1 MIATTTLSPIRVNP
15 RSLFIPGLL
24 NLPFA
29 AWFLQHV
36 CHQWISYFD
45 VDGNFVFPYII
56 SMRRR
61 RRKRRYI
68 KWLLISLGVFVA
80 TLGIAAWGT
89 YLYFT
94 HDLPRVDS
102 LRDYTP
108 PIISRVYADEGELI
122 GEFFLEKR
130 IVVPTEGIPQ
140 FVLQAFV
147 SAEDARFFEHEG
159 LDYSAIFRAL
169 WKNIKAGE
177 IVQGGSTITQQVARS
192 LLLSSERK
200 WSRKIREAILAYR
213 MEKSL
218 SKEEILYLYLNQIY
232 LGHGAYGIEAAAQNY
247 FGKQLGDLNMA
258 EAAMLAGLPQ
268 APTRNSP
275 YNHPRKAKMR
285 QAYVI
290 DQMVE
295 NGYISRAE
303 ATDALETVLEIH
315 PRRSKFLEVA
325 PYFTEHVRR
334 YVEEKY
340 GRDTLYKEGLEI
352 FATLDVAMQR
362 AAQEAVP
369 RGLKELDKRQGYR
382 GPLRHLDAGE
392 IESFCKEVQEDLG
405 QSPLTEGE
413 ETLGVVVEIKQRE
426 KAVLV
431 RVGDMMGRIELAD
444 MKWARK
450 PDPEV
455 PHYRARV
462 RNPAEV
468 LQVGDVIKVKV
479 KGVADKVMALSL
491 EQDPLVHAALLS
503 IDLKTGYVKA
513 MVGGRDFQES
523 QFNRAVQAKRQ
534 AGSAFKPIIYA
545 SAIDE
550 GYTPATVIVDSPI
563 IYDGTQDYQSWKP
576 RNYEEK
582 FYGPTTFRKALAKSR
597 NVITVKIVQ
606 DIGLPYVT
614 QYARKLG
621 IESPL
626 NEDLS
631 MALGSS
637 SVSLLELTKA
647 YAVFGNQ
654 GRRVEPIFI
663 KKIVDREG
671 NVLEENIP
679 PSPHHRG
686 DDGTGGT
693 DGVAEQVI
701 SPETAYIITNLLE
714 GVVRNG
720 TGWRAKALRRP
731 CAGKTGTTDDYS
743 DAWFIGYTPD
753 LITGV
758 WVGFDQ
764 EKPLGKDE
772 TGSRAA
778 CPIWLDYM
786 KTVLDGKPIK
796 HFPVSPGIIFA
807 KVDPETGLLASPSS
821 RNAFFECFKEGTAPT
836 RHAEKKGSRSTEFFK
851 FDMTR
856 PPR

>member
-1 MIATTTLSPIRVNP
+1 
-15 RSLFIPGLL
+15 
-24 NLPFA
+24 
-29 AWFLQHV
+29 
-36 CHQWISYFD
+36 
-45 VDGNFVFPYII
+45 
-56 SMRRR
+56 MRL
-61 RRKRRYI
+61 RKRRYI
-68 KWLLISLGVFVA
+68 KGILTSLAVFLII
-80 TLGIAAWGT
+80 LGIATCGI

-94 HDLPRVDS
+94 HGLPRVDS

-108 PIISRVYADEGELI
+108 PIISTVYSDAGDLI

-130 IVVPTEGIPQ
+130 IVVPIDEIPR
-140 FVLQAFV
+140 FFLHAFV
-147 SAEDARFFEHEG
+147 SAEDARFFQHEG
-159 LDYSAIFRAL
+159 LDYPAILRAL
-169 WKNIKAGE
+169 WKNIQAGE

-192 LLLSSERK
+192 LLLSTERK

-218 SKEEILYLYLNQIY
+218 SKEEILHLYLNQIY
-232 LGHGAYGIEAAAQNY
+232 LGHGAYGIEAASQNY
-247 FGKQLGDLNMA
+247 FGKHVEELNLA

-275 YNHPRKAKMR
+275 YNHPRRAKIR
-285 QAYVI
+285 QAYVL

-295 NGYISRAE
+295 NGYISPSE
-303 ATDALETVLEIH
+303 ATEALETVLEIH

-325 PYFTEHVRR
+325 PYFTEHIRR

-340 GRDTLYKEGLEI
+340 GRDTLYTEGLQI
-352 FATLDVAMQR
+352 FTALDVAMQK
-362 AAQEAVP
+362 AAQKAVH

-382 GPLRHLDAGE
+382 GPLRHLEAGE
-392 IESFCKEVQEDLG
+392 IESFCKEVQEALG

-413 ETLGVVVEIKQRE
+413 EVLGVVVEIRQRE
-426 KAVLV
+426 KAVIV
-431 RVGDMMGRIELAD
+431 KVGDRRGRIELEE

-455 PHYRARV
+455 PYYRARV
-462 RNPAEV
+462 HNPGEV

-479 KGVADKVMALSL
+479 KGFSDKTMLLSL

-545 SAIDE
+545 SAIDR
-550 GYTPATVIVDSPI
+550 GYTPATLIVDSPI

-582 FYGPTTFRKALAKSR
+582 FYGPTTLRKALAKSR

-606 DIGLPYVT
+606 DIGVSSVIPYA
-614 QYARKLG
+614 QRLG

-626 NEDLS
+626 NDDLS

-663 KKIVDREG
+663 KKITDKEG
-671 NVLEENIP
+671 NLLEENLP
-679 PSPHHRG
+679 PAELIYPHHPNDPG
-686 DDGTGGT
+686 AEGNDGL
-693 DGVAEQVI
+693 AEQII

-714 GVVRNG
+714 GVVRKG
-720 TGWRAKALRRP
+720 TGWRAKALGRP

-753 LITGV
+753 HITGV

-778 CPIWLDYM
+778 CPIWLDFM
-786 KTVLDGKPIK
+786 KTVLEGKPIK
-796 HFPVSPGIIFA
+796 HFSVPPGIIFA
-807 KVDPETGLLASPSS
+807 KIDPETGLLASPSS
-821 RNAFFECFKEGTAPT
+821 QNPFFECFKEGTAPT
-836 RHAEKKGSRSTEFFK
+836 HYSDTKASRSTEFFK
-851 FDMTR
+851 FDMTHR
-856 PPR
+856 LR

>member
-1 MIATTTLSPIRVNP
+1 M
-15 RSLFIPGLL
+15 RSRKKRRHIKGLL
-24 NLPFA
+24 
-29 AWFLQHV
+29 
-36 CHQWISYFD
+36 
-45 VDGNFVFPYII
+45 II
-56 SMRRR
+56 LAIFFIM
-61 RRKRRYI
+61 
-68 KWLLISLGVFVA
+68 
-80 TLGIAAWGT
+80 LGIVASGI

-94 HDLPRVDS
+94 HDLPHVDS
-102 LRDYTP
+102 LRDYDP
-108 PIISRVYADEGELI
+108 SIISSVYADTGELI
-122 GEFFLEKR
+122 GEFFVEKR
-130 IVVPTEGIPQ
+130 IVVPVEKISR

-147 SAEDARFFEHEG
+147 SAEDARFFQHEG
-159 LDYSAIFRAL
+159 LDYSAILRAF
-169 WKNIKAGE
+169 WKNVKAGE

-218 SKEEILYLYLNQIY
+218 AKEEILYLYLNQIY
-232 LGHGAYGIEAAAQNY
+232 LGHGAYGIEAASQNY
-247 FGKQLGDLNMA
+247 FGKHVEDLNLA
-258 EAAMLAGLPQ
+258 EAAMLGGLPQ

-275 YNHPRKAKMR
+275 YNHPRRAKMR
-285 QAYVI
+285 QAYVLE
-290 DQMVE
+290 QMVE
-295 NGYISRAE
+295 NGYISRTE
-303 ATDALETVLEIH
+303 AMEALETVLEIH

-325 PYFTEHVRR
+325 PYFTEHIRR
-334 YVEEKY
+334 YVEKKY
-340 GRDTLYKEGLEI
+340 GREALYKEGLQI
-352 FATLDVAMQR
+352 FIALDVAMQK
-362 AAQEAVP
+362 AAQKAIR

-382 GPLRHLDAGE
+382 GPLRHIDPGE
-392 IESFCKEVQEDLG
+392 IESFCKEVQEALG

-413 ETLGVVVEIKQRE
+413 EVLGVVVEIRRRE
-426 KAVLV
+426 KVVLV
-431 RVGDMMGRIELAD
+431 KVGDRMGQIELEE

-462 RNPAEV
+462 RNPGDV
-468 LQVGDVIKVKV
+468 LQMGDVIKVKV
-479 KGVADKVMALSL
+479 KGFSGKTMAFSL

-545 SAIDE
+545 SAIDK
-550 GYTPATVIVDSPI
+550 GYTPATVIVDSPV

-582 FYGPTTFRKALAKSR
+582 FYGPTTLRKALAKSR

-606 DIGLPYVT
+606 DIGLSSVI
-614 QYARKLG
+614 QYARWLG

-654 GRRVEPIFI
+654 GRRAEPIFI
-663 KKIVDREG
+663 KKITDKEG
-671 NVLEENIP
+671 NLLEENVP
-679 PSPHHRG
+679 PARSLSLNPRNDQG
-686 DDGTGGT
+686 AEVNDGL
-693 DGVAEQVI
+693 AEQII

-714 GVVRNG
+714 GVIQNG
-720 TGWRAKALRRP
+720 TGWRAKALGRP
-731 CAGKTGTTDDYS
+731 TAGKTGTTDDYS
-743 DAWFIGYTPD
+743 DAWFMGYTPD

-786 KTVLDGKPIK
+786 KTVLKGKPIK
-796 HFPVSPGIIFA
+796 HFPVPEEIIFA
-807 KVDPETGLLASPSS
+807 KIDPKTGLLASPSTPDP
-821 RNAFFECFKEGTAPT
+821 FFEAFKEGTAPT
-836 RHAEKKGSRSTEFFK
+836 RYSEVKASRSTEFFK

-856 PPR
+856 PLR

>member
-1 MIATTTLSPIRVNP
+1 MRV
-15 RSLFIPGLL
+15 
-24 NLPFA
+24 
-29 AWFLQHV
+29 
-36 CHQWISYFD
+36 
-45 VDGNFVFPYII
+45 
-56 SMRRR
+56 
-61 RRKRRYI
+61 RKRRFI
-68 KWLLISLGVFVA
+68 KVFLTSLAVFFVM
-80 TLGIAAWGT
+80 LGLAAWGI
-89 YLYFT
+89 YIYFT
-94 HDLPRVDS
+94 HNLPRVDS
-102 LRDYTP
+102 LRDYNP
-108 PIISRVYADEGELI
+108 PIISTVYSDTGELI
-122 GEFFLEKR
+122 GEFFVEKR
-130 IVVPTEGIPQ
+130 IVVPIEEIPP

-147 SAEDARFFEHEG
+147 SAEDARFFQHEG
-159 LDYSAIFRAL
+159 LDYPAILRAF
-169 WKNIKAGE
+169 WKNIQAGE

-200 WSRKIREAILAYR
+200 WSRKIREAILANR

-218 SKEEILYLYLNQIY
+218 SKKEILHLYLNQIY
-232 LGHGAYGIEAAAQNY
+232 LGHGAYGIEAASQNY
-247 FGKQLGDLNMA
+247 FGKHVEDLNLA
-258 EAAMLAGLPQ
+258 EATMLAGLPQ

-275 YNHPRKAKMR
+275 YNHPRMAKLR
-285 QAYVI
+285 QAYVL

-295 NGYISRAE
+295 NGYINRME
-303 ATDALETVLEIH
+303 AMEALGTVLEIH

-334 YVEEKY
+334 YLEEKY
-340 GRDTLYKEGLEI
+340 GRDTLYKEGLQI
-352 FATLDVAMQR
+352 FTTLDVAMQKT
-362 AAQEAVP
+362 AQKAVY

-382 GPLRHLDAGE
+382 GPLRHIEPGE
-392 IESFCKEVQEDLG
+392 IESFCKEFQETLG
-405 QSPLTEGE
+405 QTPLTEGE
-413 ETLGVVVEIKQRE
+413 EVLGVVVEVRERE

-431 RVGDMMGRIELAD
+431 KVGDRMGRIELKE

-479 KGVADKVMALSL
+479 KGFSGKTMVLSL

-545 SAIDE
+545 SAIDN

-582 FYGPTTFRKALAKSR
+582 FYGPTTLRKALAKSR

-606 DIGLPYVT
+606 DIGLSSVM
-614 QYARKLG
+614 QYARRLG

-663 KKIVDREG
+663 KKITDKRG
-671 NVLEENIP
+671 GLLEEHVP
-679 PSPHHRG
+679 PAGRISSHHRNDHGAEG
-686 DDGTGGT
+686 DDGL
-693 DGVAEQVI
+693 AEPII

-714 GVVRNG
+714 GVIRNG

-786 KTVLDGKPIK
+786 KTVLKGKPIK
-796 HFPVSPGIIFA
+796 HFPVTPGIIFA
-807 KVDPETGLLASPSS
+807 KIDPETGLLASPSS
-821 RNAFFECFKEGTAPT
+821 RTPFFECFKEGTAPT
-836 RHAEKKGSRSTEFFK
+836 RYSEAKASRSTEFFK

-856 PPR
+856 PLR

>member
-1 MIATTTLSPIRVNP
+1 M
-15 RSLFIPGLL
+15 RS
-24 NLPFA
+24 
-29 AWFLQHV
+29 
-36 CHQWISYFD
+36 
-45 VDGNFVFPYII
+45 
-56 SMRRR
+56 
-61 RRKRRYI
+61 RRKRRHI
-68 KWLLISLGVFVA
+68 KGLLIFLAIFFIMLGLA
-80 TLGIAAWGT
+80 ASGI

-94 HDLPRVDS
+94 HDLPRVSS
-102 LRDYTP
+102 LKDYNP
-108 PIISRVYADEGELI
+108 PIISTVYSDTGELI
-122 GEFFLEKR
+122 GEFFVEKR
-130 IVVPTEGIPQ
+130 IVVPIEEIPR

-147 SAEDARFFEHEG
+147 SAEDARFYQHEG
-159 LDYSAIFRAL
+159 LDYSAILRAL
-169 WKNIKAGE
+169 WKNVKAGE

-213 MEKSL
+213 MENSL
-218 SKEEILYLYLNQIY
+218 SKEEILYLYLNQTY
-232 LGHGAYGIEAAAQNY
+232 LGHGAYGIEAASQNY
-247 FGKQLGDLNMA
+247 FGKHVEDLNLA
-258 EAAMLAGLPQ
+258 EAAMLGGLPQ

-275 YNHPRKAKMR
+275 YNHPRRAKMR
-285 QAYVI
+285 QAYVLE
-290 DQMVE
+290 QMAE
-295 NGYISRAE
+295 NGHISRAE
-303 ATDALETVLEIH
+303 AVEALETILEIH

-340 GRDTLYKEGLEI
+340 GRDVLYKEGLQI
-352 FATLDVAMQR
+352 FITLDVSMQK
-362 AAQEAVP
+362 AAQKAIHK
-369 RGLKELDKRQGYR
+369 GLKELDKRQGYR
-382 GPLRHLDAGE
+382 GPLRHLDPEE
-392 IESFCKEVQEDLG
+392 IESFCKEVQEALG

-413 ETLGVVVEIKQRE
+413 EVLGVVVEIRQRE

-431 RVGDMMGRIELAD
+431 KVGDRIGRIELKD

-455 PHYRARV
+455 PYYRARV
-462 RNPAEV
+462 RNPADV

-479 KGVADKVMALSL
+479 KGLSDKTMPLSL
-491 EQDPLVHAALLS
+491 EQEPLAHAALLS

-523 QFNRAVQAKRQ
+523 QFNRAIQAKRQ

-545 SAIDE
+545 SAIDQ

-582 FYGPTTFRKALAKSR
+582 FYGPTTLRKALAKSR

-606 DIGLPYVT
+606 DIGLSPVM
-614 QYARKLG
+614 QYARTLG

-654 GRRVEPIFI
+654 GRRLDPLFI
-663 KKIVDREG
+663 KKITDKDG
-671 NVLEENIP
+671 NILEENVP
-679 PSPHHRG
+679 PEERVSPPHQN
-686 DDGTGGT
+686 DQ
-693 DGVAEQVI
+693 GVEGEEGLAEQII

-720 TGWRAKALRRP
+720 TGWRAKALGRP
-731 CAGKTGTTDDYS
+731 VAGKTGTTDDYS
-743 DAWFIGYTPD
+743 DAWFLGYTPD
-753 LITGV
+753 VITGV

-786 KTVLDGKPIK
+786 QTVLRGKPVK
-796 HFPVSPGIIFA
+796 HFPVPEKIIFA
-807 KVDPETGLLASPSS
+807 KIDPDTGLLASPSTP
-821 RNAFFECFKEGTAPT
+821 NPYFECFKEGTAPT
-836 RHAEKKGSRSTEFFK
+836 RYSQVKASRSTEFFK

-856 PPR
+856 PLQ

>member
-1 MIATTTLSPIRVNP
+1 M
-15 RSLFIPGLL
+15 RSRKKRRHIKGLL
-24 NLPFA
+24 
-29 AWFLQHV
+29 
-36 CHQWISYFD
+36 
-45 VDGNFVFPYII
+45 II
-56 SMRRR
+56 LAIFFIM
-61 RRKRRYI
+61 
-68 KWLLISLGVFVA
+68 
-80 TLGIAAWGT
+80 LGIVASGI

-102 LRDYTP
+102 LRDYDP
-108 PIISRVYADEGELI
+108 SIISSVYADAGELI
-122 GEFFLEKR
+122 GEFFVEKR
-130 IVVPTEGIPQ
+130 IIVPVEKIPG

-147 SAEDARFFEHEG
+147 SAEDARFFQHEG
-159 LDYSAIFRAL
+159 LDYSAILRAF
-169 WKNIKAGE
+169 WKNVKAGE

-218 SKEEILYLYLNQIY
+218 AKEEILYLYLNQIY
-232 LGHGAYGIEAAAQNY
+232 LGHGGYGIEAASQNY
-247 FGKQLGDLNMA
+247 FGKHVEDLNLA
-258 EAAMLAGLPQ
+258 EAAMLGGLPQ

-285 QAYVI
+285 QAYVLE
-290 DQMVE
+290 QMVE
-295 NGYISRAE
+295 NGYISRTE
-303 ATDALETVLEIH
+303 AMEALETILEIH

-340 GRDTLYKEGLEI
+340 GRDALYKDGLQI
-352 FATLDVAMQR
+352 FITLDVAMQK
-362 AAQEAVP
+362 AAQKAIR

-382 GPLRHLDAGE
+382 GPLRHIDPGE
-392 IESFCKEVQEDLG
+392 IESFCKEVQEALG
-405 QSPLTEGE
+405 QSPLAEGE
-413 ETLGVVVEIKQRE
+413 EALGVVVEIRRRE

-431 RVGDMMGRIELAD
+431 KVGDTVGRIELEE

-455 PHYRARV
+455 PYYRARV
-462 RNPAEV
+462 RNPGDV

-479 KGVADKVMALSL
+479 KGFSGKTMALSL
-491 EQDPLVHAALLS
+491 EQDPSVHGALLS
-503 IDLKTGYVKA
+503 IDLKTGHVKA

-545 SAIDE
+545 SAIDQ

-582 FYGPTTFRKALAKSR
+582 FYGPTTLRKALAKSR

-606 DIGLPYVT
+606 DIGLSSVAE
-614 QYARKLG
+614 YARRLG

-637 SVSLLELTKA
+637 SVALLELTKA

-663 KKIVDREG
+663 KKITDKEG
-671 NVLEENIP
+671 NLLEENVP
-679 PSPHHRG
+679 PAGSLSLHHR
-686 DDGTGGT
+686 DDQAAEGN
-693 DGVAEQVI
+693 DGLAEQVI

-714 GVVRNG
+714 GVVQNG
-720 TGWRAKALRRP
+720 TGWRAKALGRP
-731 CAGKTGTTDDYS
+731 SAGKTGTTDDYS
-743 DAWFIGYTPD
+743 DAWFMGYTPD

-786 KTVLDGKPIK
+786 KTVLNGKPIK
-796 HFPVSPGIIFA
+796 HFPVPEEIIFA
-807 KVDPETGLLASPSS
+807 KIDPKTGLLASRSTP
-821 RNAFFECFKEGTAPT
+821 NPFFECFKEGTAPT
-836 RHAEKKGSRSTEFFK
+836 RSSEVKASRSTEFFK

-856 PPR
+856 PRR

>member
-1 MIATTTLSPIRVNP
+1 MR
-15 RSLFIPGLL
+15 
-24 NLPFA
+24 
-29 AWFLQHV
+29 
-36 CHQWISYFD
+36 
-45 VDGNFVFPYII
+45 PYTKRQ
-56 SMRRR
+56 RRR
-61 RRKRRYI
+61 RFVRVF
-68 KWLLISLGVFVA
+68 LTSLALFLVIVGLA
-80 TLGIAAWGT
+80 GWGI

-94 HDLPRVDS
+94 YDLPRVDS
-102 LRDYTP
+102 LKDYTP
-108 PIISRVYADEGELI
+108 PIISTVYSDTGEPI
-122 GEFFLEKR
+122 GEFFVEKR
-130 IVVPTEGIPQ
+130 IVVPIEEIPQ
-140 FVLQAFV
+140 FVLQSFV
-147 SAEDARFFEHEG
+147 SAEDARFFQHEG
-159 LDYSAIFRAL
+159 LDYPAILRAF
-169 WKNIKAGE
+169 WKNIRAGE

-200 WSRKIREAILAYR
+200 WSRKIREAILANR

-232 LGHGAYGIEAAAQNY
+232 LGHGAYGIEAASQNY
-247 FGKQLGDLNMA
+247 FGKHVQDLTLA
-258 EAAMLAGLPQ
+258 EAAMVAGLPQ
-268 APTRNSP
+268 APSRNSP
-275 YNHPRKAKMR
+275 YNHPRMAKLR
-285 QAYVI
+285 QAYVL

-295 NGYISRAE
+295 NGYIDRVE
-303 ATDALETVLEIH
+303 ATDALETILEIH
-315 PRRSKFLEVA
+315 PRKSKFLEVA

-334 YVEEKY
+334 YAEEKY
-340 GRDTLYKEGLEI
+340 GRDILYKEGLQI
-352 FATLDVAMQR
+352 FTTLDVAMQK
-362 AAQEAVP
+362 AAQKAVH

-382 GPLRHLDAGE
+382 GPLKHLEQGE
-392 IESFCKEVQEDLG
+392 IESFCREVQETLG

-413 ETLGVVVEIKQRE
+413 EVLGVVVEVRERE
-426 KAVLV
+426 KAVSV
-431 RVGDMMGRIELAD
+431 KVGDRIGQIELKD

-455 PHYRARV
+455 PYYRARV
-462 RNPAEV
+462 RNPKEV
-468 LQVGDVIKVKV
+468 LQAGDVIKVRV
-479 KGVADKVMALSL
+479 KGLSGKTMALSL

-545 SAIDE
+545 SAIDN
-550 GYTPATVIVDSPI
+550 GYTPGSVIVDSPI

-582 FYGPTTFRKALAKSR
+582 FYGPTTLRKALAKSR

-606 DIGLPYVT
+606 DIGIPYVI

-621 IESPL
+621 IESLL

-647 YAVFGNQ
+647 YGIFGNQ
-654 GRRVEPIFI
+654 GRRIEPIFI
-663 KKIVDREG
+663 KKITDKEG
-671 NVLEENIP
+671 NILEEKL
-679 PSPHHRG
+679 PSPKRVSPHEG
-686 DDGTGGT
+686 DGSGVEGG
-693 DGVAEQVI
+693 GKSPEQVV

-720 TGWRAKALRRP
+720 TGWRAKALGRP

-743 DAWFIGYTPD
+743 DAWFMGYTPD

-786 KTVLDGKPIK
+786 KTVLEGKPIK
-796 HFPVSPGIIFA
+796 HFPVTPGIVFA
-807 KVDPETGLLASPSS
+807 KIDPETGLLASPSS
-821 RNAFFECFKEGTAPT
+821 RNTVFECFKEGTAPT
-836 RHAEKKGSRSTEFFK
+836 RHSETKASRSTEFFK
-851 FDMTR
+851 FDMNR
-856 PPR
+856 PLR

>member
-1 MIATTTLSPIRVNP
+1 ML
-15 RSLFIPGLL
+15 GL
-24 NLPFA
+24 A
-29 AWFLQHV
+29 A
-36 CHQWISYFD
+36 S
-45 VDGNFVFPYII
+45 
-56 SMRRR
+56 
-61 RRKRRYI
+61 
-68 KWLLISLGVFVA
+68 GV
-80 TLGIAAWGT
+80 

-94 HDLPRVDS
+94 HDLPRVSS
-102 LRDYTP
+102 LKDYNP
-108 PIISRVYADEGELI
+108 PIISTVYADTGELI
-122 GEFFLEKR
+122 GEFFVEKR
-130 IVVPTEGIPQ
+130 IVVPIEKIPR
-140 FVLQAFV
+140 FVLQTFV
-147 SAEDARFFEHEG
+147 SAEDARFFQHEG
-159 LDYSAIFRAL
+159 LDYSAILRAL
-169 WKNIKAGE
+169 WKNVMAGE

-218 SKEEILYLYLNQIY
+218 SKQEILYLYLNQIY
-232 LGHGAYGIEAAAQNY
+232 LGHGAYGIEAASQNY
-247 FGKQLGDLNMA
+247 FGKHVEDLNLA

-285 QAYVI
+285 QAYVLE
-290 DQMVE
+290 QMVE

-303 ATDALETVLEIH
+303 AMEALETILEIH

-340 GRDTLYKEGLEI
+340 GRNTLYKEGLQI
-352 FATLDVAMQR
+352 FITLDVAMQK
-362 AAQEAVP
+362 AAQEAI
-369 RGLKELDKRQGYR
+369 RKGLKELDKRQGYR
-382 GPLRHLDAGE
+382 GPLRHLDPEE
-392 IESFCKEVQEDLG
+392 IESFCTEVQEALG

-413 ETLGVVVEIKQRE
+413 EVLGVVAEIRQRE
-426 KAVLV
+426 KAILV
-431 RVGDMMGRIELAD
+431 KVGDRMGRIELKE

-455 PHYRARV
+455 PYYRARV
-462 RNPAEV
+462 HNPADL
-468 LQVGDVIKVKV
+468 LQVGDVINVKV
-479 KGVADKVMALSL
+479 KEFSGKTMALSL
-491 EQDPLVHAALLS
+491 EQDPLAHAALLS

-523 QFNRAVQAKRQ
+523 QFNRAIQAKRQ

-545 SAIDE
+545 SAIDK

-563 IYDGTQDYQSWKP
+563 IYDSTQDYQSWKP

-582 FYGPTTFRKALAKSR
+582 FYGPTTLRKALAKSR

-606 DIGLPYVT
+606 DIGLSPLI
-614 QYARKLG
+614 QYAQNLG

-654 GRRVEPIFI
+654 GRRLEPIFI
-663 KKIVDREG
+663 KKITDKDG
-671 NVLEENIP
+671 NILEENV
-679 PSPHHRG
+679 PSGERVSLHDRNDQGPEG
-686 DDGTGGT
+686 DDGL
-693 DGVAEQVI
+693 AERII

-714 GVVRNG
+714 GAVQNG
-720 TGWRAKALRRP
+720 TGWRAKALGRP
-731 CAGKTGTTDDYS
+731 VAGKTGTTDDYS

-778 CPIWLDYM
+778 CPIWLNYM
-786 KTVLDGKPIK
+786 ETVLKGTPIK
-796 HFPVSPGIIFA
+796 HFPVPEKIIFA
-807 KVDPETGLLASPSS
+807 KIDPDTGLLASPSTP
-821 RNAFFECFKEGTAPT
+821 NPFFECFKEGTAPT
-836 RHAEKKGSRSTEFFK
+836 RYSQVKASRSTEFFK

-856 PPR
+856 PVQ

>member
-1 MIATTTLSPIRVNP
+1 M
-15 RSLFIPGLL
+15 
-24 NLPFA
+24 
-29 AWFLQHV
+29 
-36 CHQWISYFD
+36 
-45 VDGNFVFPYII
+45 
-56 SMRRR
+56 
-61 RRKRRYI
+61 RRKRRYL
-68 KWLLISLGVFVA
+68 KVVLSSLAVFFII
-80 TLGIAAWGT
+80 LGLAAWGI

-102 LRDYTP
+102 LRDYNP
-108 PIISRVYADEGELI
+108 PIISTVYSGTGELI
-122 GEFFLEKR
+122 GEFFVEKR
-130 IVVPTEGIPQ
+130 IVVPIEEIPR

-147 SAEDARFFEHEG
+147 AAEDARFFQHEG
-159 LDYSAIFRAL
+159 LDYSAILRAF
-169 WKNIKAGE
+169 WKNLRAGE

-232 LGHGAYGIEAAAQNY
+232 LGHGAYGIEAASRNY
-247 FGKQLGDLNMA
+247 FGKHVKDLSLA

-275 YNHPRKAKMR
+275 YNHPRRAKLR
-285 QAYVI
+285 QAYVL

-295 NGYISRAE
+295 NGYTSRAE
-303 ATDALETVLEIH
+303 AMEAQETVLEIH
-315 PRRSKFLEVA
+315 PRRSKFLELA

-340 GRDTLYKEGLEI
+340 GRDTLYKEGLQI
-352 FATLDVAMQR
+352 FTTLDMAMQKS
-362 AAQEAVP
+362 AQKAVH

-382 GPLRHLDAGE
+382 GPLRHLDPDE
-392 IESFCKEVQEDLG
+392 IESFCKEAQEELG
-405 QSPLTEGE
+405 QSPLGEGE
-413 ETLGVVVEIKQRE
+413 EALGVVVEVRERE

-431 RVGDMMGRIELAD
+431 KVGDRMGRIELEE

-455 PHYRARV
+455 PHYQARV
-462 RNPAEV
+462 RNPGDV
-468 LQVGDVIKVKV
+468 LQVGDVIKARV
-479 KGVADKVMALSL
+479 KGVSGKTMMLSL

-545 SAIDE
+545 SAIDN

-582 FYGPTTFRKALAKSR
+582 FYGPTTLRKALAKSR

-606 DIGLPYVT
+606 DIGIPSVIH
-614 QYARKLG
+614 YARKLG
-621 IESPL
+621 IQSPL

-663 KKIVDREG
+663 KKITNNDG
-671 NVLEENIP
+671 SLLEEHVP
-679 PSPHHRG
+679 PAGSISPHHGNDRGAEG
-686 DDGTGGT
+686 DD
-693 DGVAEQVI
+693 EQII

-714 GVVRNG
+714 GVIRNG
-720 TGWRAKALRRP
+720 TGWRAKALGRP

-743 DAWFIGYTPD
+743 DAWFMGYTPD

-764 EKPLGKDE
+764 ERPLGKDE

-778 CPIWLDYM
+778 CPIWLDFM
-786 KTVLDGKPIK
+786 KTVLKGKPIK
-796 HFPVSPGIIFA
+796 HFPATSGIIFA
-807 KVDPETGLLASPSS
+807 KIDPDTGLLASPSS
-821 RNAFFECFKEGTAPT
+821 RTPFFECFKEGTAPT
-836 RHAEKKGSRSTEFFK
+836 RYSEAKASRSTEFFK
-851 FDMTR
+851 FDMNR
-856 PPR
+856 PLR

>member
-1 MIATTTLSPIRVNP
+1 M
-15 RSLFIPGLL
+15 
-24 NLPFA
+24 
-29 AWFLQHV
+29 
-36 CHQWISYFD
+36 
-45 VDGNFVFPYII
+45 
-56 SMRRR
+56 
-61 RRKRRYI
+61 
-68 KWLLISLGVFVA
+68 
-80 TLGIAAWGT
+80 LGIVASGI

-102 LRDYTP
+102 LRDYDP
-108 PIISRVYADEGELI
+108 SIISSVYADTGELI
-122 GEFFLEKR
+122 GEFFVEKR
-130 IVVPTEGIPQ
+130 IVVPVEKIPG

-147 SAEDARFFEHEG
+147 SAEDARFFQHEG
-159 LDYSAIFRAL
+159 LDYSAILRAF
-169 WKNIKAGE
+169 WKNVKAGE
-177 IVQGGSTITQQVARS
+177 IIQGGSTITQQVARS

-218 SKEEILYLYLNQIY
+218 AKEEILYLYLNQIY
-232 LGHGAYGIEAAAQNY
+232 LGHGGYGIEAASQNY
-247 FGKQLGDLNMA
+247 FGKHVDDLNLA
-258 EAAMLAGLPQ
+258 EAAMLGGLPQ

-275 YNHPRKAKMR
+275 YNHPRRAKMR
-285 QAYVI
+285 QAYVLE
-290 DQMVE
+290 QMVE
-295 NGYISRAE
+295 NGYISRTE
-303 ATDALETVLEIH
+303 AMEALETILEIH

-340 GRDTLYKEGLEI
+340 GRDTLYKDGLQI
-352 FATLDVAMQR
+352 FITLDVAMQK
-362 AAQEAVP
+362 AAQKAIR

-382 GPLRHLDAGE
+382 GPLRHIDPGE
-392 IESFCKEVQEDLG
+392 IEPFCREVQEALG
-405 QSPLTEGE
+405 QSPLAEGE
-413 ETLGVVVEIKQRE
+413 EALGVVVEIRRRE

-431 RVGDMMGRIELAD
+431 KVGDTMGRIELEE

-455 PHYRARV
+455 PYYRARV
-462 RNPAEV
+462 RNPGDV

-479 KGVADKVMALSL
+479 KGFPGKTMALSL
-491 EQDPLVHAALLS
+491 EQDPLVHGALLS
-503 IDLKTGYVKA
+503 IDLKTGYMKG

-545 SAIDE
+545 SAIDQ

-582 FYGPTTFRKALAKSR
+582 FYGPTTLRKALAKSR

-606 DIGLPYVT
+606 DIGLSSVAE
-614 QYARKLG
+614 YARRLG

-637 SVSLLELTKA
+637 SVTLLELTKA

-663 KKIVDREG
+663 KKITDKDG
-671 NVLEENIP
+671 NLLEENVP
-679 PSPHHRG
+679 PAGSLSLDHRDDQAAEG
-686 DDGTGGT
+686 DDGL
-693 DGVAEQVI
+693 AEQI
-701 SPETAYIITNLLE
+701 INPETAYIITNLLE
-714 GVVRNG
+714 GVVQNG
-720 TGWRAKALRRP
+720 TGWRAKALGRP
-731 CAGKTGTTDDYS
+731 VAGKTGTTDDYS
-743 DAWFIGYTPD
+743 DAWFMGYTPD

-786 KTVLDGKPIK
+786 KTVLKGKPIN
-796 HFPVSPGIIFA
+796 HFPVPEQIIFA
-807 KVDPETGLLASPSS
+807 KIDPKTGLLASPSTPDP
-821 RNAFFECFKEGTAPT
+821 FFECFKEGTAPT
-836 RHAEKKGSRSTEFFK
+836 RYSEVKASRSTEFFK

-856 PPR
+856 PRR